1 MTQEEK
7 EILLELLK
15 KTDEIPPNRII
26 GTEEHIKVA
35 LDVLDKKGGK
45 K

>member
-1 MTQEEK
+1 MADEEK
-7 EILLELLK
+7 ELLLELLK
-15 KTDEIPPNRII
+15 KTDEISPNRII